1 MSTVPGSLLGKNK
14 CGQAYARLWLCVCV
28 CFWGCVWLARV
39 CLCVCPVSTHPSVL
53 GGRRQKQ
60 KSEWHFRAER
70 PWNQMQSSINSIN
83 VQRLLAIK
91 IAQSLLVSGSKM
103 DDQWPWRSQRS
114 KVTVTLKCNLCW
126 SPPWA
131 WPSAP
136 TCRTGQ
142 LSALRPAHPGA
153 WRAAF
158 GPQGRGHQA
167 VPTPKP
173 AVPPGRTH
181 MLLYPPLPPRHPTVV
196 ESLSRV

>member
-1 MSTVPGSLLGKNK
+1 MWPG
-14 CGQAYARLWLCVCV
+14 LCPFVV
-28 CFWGCVWLARV
+28 VRIVSGGCVWLARV

-53 GGRRQKQ
+53 GGQRQKQ
-60 KSEWHFRAER
+60 KSERHVQAER
-70 PWNQMQSSINSIN
+70 PCASSMNQMQSSINSIN
-83 VQRLLAIK
+83 VQCLLAIK

-126 SPPWA
+126 SPPRA

-142 LSALRPAHPGA
+142 LSALLPAHPGA

-173 AVPPGRTH
+173 AVPHGGTH
-181 MLLYPPLPPRHPTVV
+181 MLLYLPLPPRHLTVVV

>member
-126 SPPWA
+126 SPPHGPGHLHPPA
-131 WPSAP
+131 EPGSSQPFGRLTREPCGQPLGRRGGATKLSLLPSLLSPLAEP
-136 TCRTGQ
+136 TCFSTR
-142 LSALRPAHPGA
+142 RC
-153 WRAAF
+153 
-158 GPQGRGHQA
+158 
-167 VPTPKP
+167 
-173 AVPPGRTH
+173 PPDIR
-181 MLLYPPLPPRHPTVV
+181 LLL
-196 ESLSRV
+196 LSR